1 LQFKVPPHLRR
12 ADYVIGTRFLRGETM
27 SKIKNFIAQETTS
40 WIEFPDIDGFEV
52 HLRFLSRED
61 LIKIRNQALT
71 FKFNKRTRQREE
83 EVDNDR
89 FLEGYSERAILGWR
103 GLKIKHL
110 PMLLPVDI
118 SSAPN
123 KEEEVAWNEEEATD
137 LLKSSSIFDQF
148 ITDAMNDFE
157 QFSKKKADE
166 AAKN

>member
-1 LQFKVPPHLRR
+1 M
-12 ADYVIGTRFLRGETM
+12 GTRILRGEIM
-27 SKIKNFIAQETTS
+27 SKIKNLIAKETTS
-40 WIEFPDIDGFEV
+40 WIPFPDVDGFEV
-52 HLRFLSRED
+52 HLRFLARED
-61 LIKIRNQALT
+61 LLKIRNQSLT

-83 EVDNDR
+83 EIDNDR
-89 FLEGYSERAILGWR
+89 FLEAYAGKAIMGWR

-118 SSAPN
+118 SGADTN
-123 KEEEVAWNEEEATD
+123 EEVDYSEEEAID

>member
-1 LQFKVPPHLRR
+1 MQFKVPPHLRR

-52 HLRFLSRED
+52 NLRFLSRED
-61 LIKIRNQALT
+61 VVKIRNQALT

-83 EVDNDR
+83 EIDNDR
-89 FLEGYSERAILGWR
+89 FLEAYSEKAILGWR
-103 GLKIKHL
+103 GLKVKHL

-118 SSAPN
+118 SGANPDELVEWS
-123 KEEEVAWNEEEATD
+123 EEEAKD
-137 LLKSSSIFDQF
+137 LLQSSSIFDQF